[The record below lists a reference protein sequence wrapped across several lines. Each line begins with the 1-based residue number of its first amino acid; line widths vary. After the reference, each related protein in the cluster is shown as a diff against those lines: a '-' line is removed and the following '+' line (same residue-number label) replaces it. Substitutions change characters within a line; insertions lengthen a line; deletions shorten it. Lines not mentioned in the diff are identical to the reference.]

1 MKKILTRNHKPA
13 DTMKKTL
20 LYLAVF
26 SIFFVCNARADEM
39 DAMLFEPAPKITAAK
54 KKPTAP
60 AKTLIAPS
68 VKGGVVMKPEAVS
81 DAEFE
86 SIEAALPEEE
96 TALRAPAVQ
105 KPAALSNKTAGKGTA
120 KGKTQKSLTD
130 AIRETAGEE
139 EDEGSY
145 PLAGTWVEKLANTA
159 LSSSKE
165 EDEDGGENGRGV
177 GSINLESMVKNS
189 KNGNRR
195 SNASVFDISGIM
207 LRMNLPQ
214 AEATM
219 AKRGFKK
226 VSQKFEIPN
235 FIKWRFEEQ
244 CRNAGVVGYERLASC
259 VVKAAKE
266 NNHQYVESEKFVKY
280 DTQEE
285 ISISLTSNFTN
296 NKIYKIVYKSMSARK
311 IQGSSQKVQYLRDIK
326 VYDFWR
332 KINQKYG
339 VPDNREDVIWGMGG
353 NKPYMKAATGFLLLE
368 DPMLKELDYTRMS
381 REDQKYM
388 NTNLYNF

>member
-1 MKKILTRNHKPA
+1 MKKDLVYLTLFA
-13 DTMKKTL
+13 LTFGCGT
-20 LYLAVF
+20 A
-26 SIFFVCNARADEM
+26 IADEM

-54 KKPTAP
+54 KKPKAP
-60 AKTLIAPS
+60 AKTSIAPS
-68 VKGGVVMKPEAVS
+68 VDGGIVMKPQTIS
-81 DAEFE
+81 DTEFE
-86 SIEAALPEEE
+86 SIEEALPNEPEN
-96 TALRAPAVQ
+96 APRKGASIQ
-105 KPAALSNKTAGKGTA
+105 PPKTTSSKD
-120 KGKTQKSLTD
+120 KQQSLTD
-130 AIRETAGEE
+130 AIKETAEE
-139 EDEGSY
+139 EGAES
-145 PLAGTWVEKLANTA
+145 PLAGTWVEKLATTA
-159 LSSSKE
+159 LSSSDKDKN
-165 EDEDGGENGRGV
+165 DEFDENYKADNTKV
-177 GSINLESMVKNS
+177 GSINLEGMVNNS
-189 KNGNRR
+189 RNSNRR
-195 SNASVFDISGIM
+195 SNASVFDISGLM

-219 AKRGFKK
+219 LKRGFKK

-266 NNHQYVESEKFVKY
+266 NNHQYVESEKFMKY

-285 ISISLTSNFTN
+285 ITISLTSNFTN
-296 NKIYKIVYKSMSARK
+296 NKIYKIVYRSMSAAK
-311 IQGSSQKVQYLRDIK
+311 IRGSSQKIQYLRDIK

-332 KINQKYG
+332 KINRKYG
-339 VPDNREDVIWGMGG
+339 VPDNKEDVIWGMGG
-353 NKPYMKAATGFLLLE
+353 TKPYMKAATGFLLLE

>member
-1 MKKILTRNHKPA
+1 
-13 DTMKKTL
+13 
-20 LYLAVF
+20 
-26 SIFFVCNARADEM
+26 
-39 DAMLFEPAPKITAAK
+39 
-54 KKPTAP
+54 
-60 AKTLIAPS
+60 
-68 VKGGVVMKPEAVS
+68 
-81 DAEFE
+81 
-86 SIEAALPEEE
+86 
-96 TALRAPAVQ
+96 
-105 KPAALSNKTAGKGTA
+105 
-120 KGKTQKSLTD
+120 
-130 AIRETAGEE
+130 
-139 EDEGSY
+139 
-145 PLAGTWVEKLANTA
+145 
-159 LSSSKE
+159 
-165 EDEDGGENGRGV
+165 
-177 GSINLESMVKNS
+177 
-189 KNGNRR
+189 
-195 SNASVFDISGIM
+195 
-207 LRMNLPQ
+207 
-214 AEATM
+214 M

-353 NKPYMKAATGFLLLE
+353 NKPYLKAATGFLLLE

>member
-1 MKKILTRNHKPA
+1 
-13 DTMKKTL
+13 
-20 LYLAVF
+20 
-26 SIFFVCNARADEM
+26 
-39 DAMLFEPAPKITAAK
+39 
-54 KKPTAP
+54 
-60 AKTLIAPS
+60 
-68 VKGGVVMKPEAVS
+68 
-81 DAEFE
+81 
-86 SIEAALPEEE
+86 
-96 TALRAPAVQ
+96 
-105 KPAALSNKTAGKGTA
+105 
-120 KGKTQKSLTD
+120 
-130 AIRETAGEE
+130 
-139 EDEGSY
+139 
-145 PLAGTWVEKLANTA
+145 
-159 LSSSKE
+159 
-165 EDEDGGENGRGV
+165 
-177 GSINLESMVKNS
+177 MVKNS

-311 IQGSSQKVQYLRDIK
+311 IQGSSQKVQYPTEPGYIMIMFPK
-326 VYDFWR
+326 SMTSEAVSR
-332 KINQKYG
+332 KLPVRSVSS
-339 VPDNREDVIWGMGG
+339 VPNWTRTSWQNCSV
-353 NKPYMKAATGFLLLE
+353 NKLPERILQAAG
-368 DPMLKELDYTRMS
+368 
-381 REDQKYM
+381 
-388 NTNLYNF
+388 